1 MLQHEFESLTGQKVT
16 EEQFEV
22 INARYMLN
30 DDETKGEFCNRYKAM
45 SKEELLNEW
54 VKLNAKS
61 KEYSHGL
68 KKQYEEARNRA
79 ESAEL
84 EIKRLQKLCEHWM
97 GAWEKASDQLAAIA
111 EILKGGAE

>member
-1 MLQHEFESLTGQKVT
+1 MLEHEFESLTGLKVT

-22 INARYMLN
+22 INAMYMLN
-30 DDETKGEFCNRYKAM
+30 DDETKGEFCNRYMAM
-45 SKEELLNEW
+45 NKEEMLNEW
-54 VKLNAKS
+54 VKVNAKS

-84 EIKRLQKLCEHWM
+84 ETKRLQKLCEHWM
-97 GAWEKASDQLAAIA
+97 GAWEKVQDKLDAVANV
-111 EILKGGAE
+111 LKGGAE